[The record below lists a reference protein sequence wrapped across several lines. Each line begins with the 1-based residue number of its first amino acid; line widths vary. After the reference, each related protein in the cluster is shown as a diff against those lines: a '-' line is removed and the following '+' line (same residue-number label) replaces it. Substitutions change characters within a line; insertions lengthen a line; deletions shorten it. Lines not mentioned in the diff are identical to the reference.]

1 MIIATLKEISEDEN
15 RVAISPDTCKQYCKK
30 GFSVYIEKNAGVK
43 SSFLDIDYQNNG
55 AKVLERDEILNQAD
69 IILNVTSMCVID
81 NPRANV
87 LNVYIFMSCIAIFLI
102 CLFNFI

>member
-43 SSFLDIDYQNNG
+43 SSFLDIDYENNG

-69 IILNVTSMCVID
+69 IILNVTSILKE
-81 NPRANV
+81 PE
-87 LNVYIFMSCIAIFLI
+87 LNKLKKDVIFLGTYNPYE
-102 CLFNFI
+102 NFK